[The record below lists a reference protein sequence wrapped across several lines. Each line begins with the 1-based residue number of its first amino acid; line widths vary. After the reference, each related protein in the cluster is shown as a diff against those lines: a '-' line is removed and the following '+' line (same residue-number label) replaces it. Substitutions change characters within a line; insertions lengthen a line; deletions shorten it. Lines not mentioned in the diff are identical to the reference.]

1 MLEEYVIRQNKKL
14 RRGYTT
20 GSCAAA
26 AAKAA
31 AGMLLGGSLIPVSRI
46 TTPGGI
52 ALELEILDVA
62 RGDGWVSCAVKKDGG
77 DDPDATNGILIC
89 ARVSYREEPGI
100 LIDGGAGVGRVTL
113 PGLDQPVGAAAI
125 NRVPRSMILSAVQEV
140 CGQYGCERGLSV
152 IISVPDGEAV
162 AGKTFN
168 PRLGIIGGISILGT
182 TGIVEPMSEDALIKT
197 IEVEMKV
204 LISGGNDY
212 IMVIPGNYGKIFS
225 QNELGIPDRK
235 SLKCSN
241 YIGATVDLAAG
252 LGVKGILFVG
262 HIGKLIKL
270 SGGIMNTHSREA
282 DCRME
287 LMAAAALRAG
297 AGSAA
302 AAEILD
308 AGTTDEGIRILKEN
322 GCLEAAMDHIMDRI
336 AFYLNHRC
344 MGRMETEA
352 MVFSNVYGILGQTK
366 GAAAML
372 SRLRSGEKEE

>member
-1 MLEEYVIRQNKKL
+1 
-14 RRGYTT
+14 
-20 GSCAAA
+20 
-26 AAKAA
+26 
-31 AGMLLGGSLIPVSRI
+31 
-46 TTPGGI
+46 
-52 ALELEILDVA
+52 
-62 RGDGWVSCAVKKDGG
+62 
-77 DDPDATNGILIC
+77 
-89 ARVSYREEPGI
+89 
-100 LIDGGAGVGRVTL
+100 
-113 PGLDQPVGAAAI
+113 
-125 NRVPRSMILSAVQEV
+125 
-140 CGQYGCERGLSV
+140 
-152 IISVPDGEAV
+152 
-162 AGKTFN
+162 
-168 PRLGIIGGISILGT
+168 
-182 TGIVEPMSEDALIKT
+182 MSEDALIKT

-372 SRLRSGEKEE
+372 SRPAVRRKRGIEGRTMKDGILYGVGVGPGDPELLTCKAVRIIRQADVIALPAETKENCVAYRIARGAVKEIDEKEFLFIPMPMTKDRAVLKESHDNGARAVEACLREGKQVAFLTLGDVRSTLLICTFTGGWPRMDFRRRSSMGFRPSARRRPDWGSAWLRQRRSCTSYRRPMARRKP